1 MRMGMRIITHF
12 GQAHTDDFISVAV
25 LLAKFPDAEVHRVSK
40 VQEVHNDD
48 IVVDIGERF
57 DNEQFFDHHQDLN
70 LPSALVLV
78 LKRFFPEID
87 IENIEEVQWISDRDT
102 LGIIKA
108 QEKWGAKLLP
118 FGDPIAETV
127 LKMFSERDI
136 IKPGDFL
143 HTFMIEFGKVF
154 IKSLK
159 ESVENLQKVGTAEV
173 FSVKGLKVV
182 RLNDNIPVRFVKKV
196 HSDVAIVIQP
206 NSRIPGAVSLVR
218 VDDHP
223 KVDFRRIIN
232 KIPAHFVHANGFLA
246 VVDSEHVKDALELAI
261 F

>member
-1 MRMGMRIITHF
+1 MRIITHS
-12 GQAHTDDFISVAV
+12 GQAHADDFISVAV
-25 LLAKFPDAEVHRVSK
+25 LLFKFPHAEVHRVSK

-57 DNEQFFDHHQDLN
+57 DNEQFFDHHQDPN
-70 LPSALVLV
+70 LPSALILV

-143 HTFMIEFGKVF
+143 HAFMIEFGKVF
-154 IKSLK
+154 IKFLREYS
-159 ESVENLQKVGTAEV
+159 ENIQKVRKAEV
-173 FSVKGLKVV
+173 FMIKGLKVV
-182 RLNDNIPVRFVKKV
+182 KTDVQIRFVKKV
-196 HSDVAIVIQP
+196 HPDVAVVVQP
-206 NSRIPGAVSLVR
+206 NVRIKGAMTLIR

-223 KVDFRRIIN
+223 RVDFRRTIN
-232 KIPAHFVHANGFLA
+232 KIPAHFVHNNGFLA
-246 VVDSEHVKDALELAI
+246 VVDPEHVKDALELAI